1 MRITLREPYNNHRY
15 IRWQDAENL
24 LLREGFNLVETRD
37 TSLKVYDGEQFN
49 SKPGVV
55 YSRSAA
61 TLVALLKDIKEEE
74 PFSLYNCM
82 LCDDHGQT
90 IDVNVVEIAP
100 GKTRKNKR
108 FNRTVAYD
116 GNYPTEEP
124 LPETSITKTVKLRV
138 RKRTL
143 L

>member
-1 MRITLREPYNNHRY
+1 
-15 IRWQDAENL
+15 
-24 LLREGFNLVETRD
+24 
-37 TSLKVYDGEQFN
+37 
-49 SKPGVV
+49 
-55 YSRSAA
+55 
-61 TLVALLKDIKEEE
+61 
-74 PFSLYNCM
+74 M

-108 FNRTVAYD
+108 FNSTVAYD